1 MLETS
6 GINEADLVK
15 YCLERGL
22 YPKKI
27 ATWRAA
33 CCVLRA
39 ACCVLRAE
47 RQIAGATR
55 MQHVL
60 GICERNRKMRVKALG
75 WALVNKVRTLSETA
89 LRLVLQK
96 RAQHCGEGR
105 ACIQITQIANC
116 RK

>member
-1 MLETS
+1 VLETS

>member
-27 ATWRAA
+27 ATW
-33 CCVLRA
+33 RA